1 MLKFGVVSPLEGTT
15 MRQATLSIIGSVTAG
30 LLWAA
35 PSQAAEPLWLCKQQD
50 GSTIYTTNLTYSG
63 CKEFTP
69 SSGGLTTMPEPG
81 QGRPPSEESQP
92 HQYYEKHPARERQ
105 SEDKPKPK
113 GEIDFE
119 KFRMLDTGMTQAEIL
134 TRVGNPKHVFRFGRN
149 IERWVY
155 TTEDEWLIEITFTSG
170 RVANIDRYRPRP

>member
-1 MLKFGVVSPLEGTT
+1 MKTLLLSLVVVSAWLIATAPA
-15 MRQATLSIIGSVTAG
+15 QAD
-30 LLWAA
+30 
-35 PSQAAEPLWLCKQQD
+35 EPLWLCHQQD
-50 GSTIYTTNLTYSG
+50 GSAIYTTNPAYPG

-69 SSGGLTTMPEPG
+69 SAGGHTTRPEPG

-92 HQYYEKHPARERQ
+92 HKYYEKHPANERR
-105 SEDKPKPK
+105 SEDKPKPR

-119 KFRMLDTGMTQAEIL
+119 KFRMLDTGMTEAEII

-155 TTEDEWLIEITFTSG
+155 TTPDEWLIEITFLSG
-170 RVANIDRYRPRP
+170 RAANIDWYRPRP

>member
-1 MLKFGVVSPLEGTT
+1 MRTLLLSLVAVS
-15 MRQATLSIIGSVTAG
+15 AW
-30 LLWAA
+30 LLGAS
-35 PSQAAEPLWLCKQQD
+35 PSLADEQLWLCRQQD
-50 GSTIYTTNLTYSG
+50 GSALYTTNPAYSRN

-69 SSGGLTTMPEPG
+69 SAGGLTTMPEPG
-81 QGRPPSEESQP
+81 QGHPPSENGQP
-92 HQYYEKHPARERQ
+92 HKYYEKHPANERQ
-105 SEDKPKPK
+105 SEEKPKPK

-134 TRVGNPKHVFRFGRN
+134 TRVGDPKHVFRFGRN